1 MTAIK
6 TGFKARLWTVDEY
19 RRTIKIADITLAGD
33 RQEKVP
39 IYARDK
45 IANDL
50 ILDIGDRQPISS
62 AFFPKICF

>member
-6 TGFKARLWTVDEY
+6 TCLWTTDESH
-19 RRTIKIADITLAGD
+19 RTLKIADITLAGD